1 MTDKRPTLDDL
12 RAMGVRV
19 PRGLSKQTRSFRL
32 VSLVF
37 QGAGSEEGHFF
48 ATVRTASHDAW
59 LLKQAGASPRRK
71 TPLR

>member
-19 PRGLSKQTRSFRL
+19 PRGLSKQTRS
-32 VSLVF
+32 VF

-48 ATVRTASHDAW
+48 ATVRTTSHDAW